1 MPTIPKYDYVIIKLL
16 AMGTTID
23 KPEMQSELK
32 QWLFET
38 ENFLKKQS
46 TKFLKPIK
54 VNVQGVFHGIK
65 VRNYIILQEKENIQN
80 RQNKE

>member
-54 VNVQGVFHGIK
+54 VNV
-65 VRNYIILQEKENIQN
+65 
-80 RQNKE
+80 

>member
-1 MPTIPKYDYVIIKLL
+1 MSIFSHAECKAIAIKTITQIMPTIPKYDYVIIKLL
-16 AMGTTID
+16 AMGTTVD

-54 VNVQGVFHGIK
+54 VNV
-65 VRNYIILQEKENIQN
+65 
-80 RQNKE
+80 